1 VTTIYTVGHGT
12 RTLAEFVE
20 VVRAATVDKIVDV
33 RRFPGSRRHPHFSRE
48 ALEATLPSHGIEYEM
63 WGEVLGGRRDSAG
76 SESRHFAWR
85 NDSFRAYADHMDSD
99 EFQRALDDLERA
111 AAQAPLA
118 VMCAERLWWN
128 CHRRLIADAL
138 TLRGHDVVHLMDPTT
153 RQPHKLHESV
163 RADPAGLAV
172 YDVGV
177 TAELDLDP

>member
-20 VVRAATVDKIVDV
+20 VVRTPPVDKIVDV

-48 ALEATLPSHGIEYEM
+48 VLEATLPSHGIEYEM
-63 WGEVLGGRRDSAG
+63 WGEVLGGRRDSRET
-76 SESRHFAWR
+76 ESRHYAWR
-85 NDSFRAYADHMDSD
+85 NDSFRAYADHMDTD

-111 AAQAPLA
+111 AAETRLA

-138 TLRGHDVVHLMDPTT
+138 TLRGHDVVHLMDPATQ
-153 RQPHKLHESV
+153 QPHKLHENV
-163 RADPAGLAV
+163 RADPDGLAV